1 MYVAK
6 QNVFKERSGSLKPK
20 KLEMKEF
27 SKPNMPVDASQPFF
41 SFKDSVPKDLEHKLK
56 SNQTYSFP
64 SKPPKSDLCKLK
76 LLKKITKFC

>member
-27 SKPNMPVDASQPFF
+27 NKTNMPVDASLPFF
-41 SFKDSVPKDLEHKLK
+41 SFKDSVPKDLDRKLK

-64 SKPPKSDLCKLK
+64 SKPPKSDLCKSK
-76 LLKKITKFC
+76 LLQKKITKF